1 VVAHEPMLAGNP
13 LLTAPNCVF
22 TPHIAW
28 ASLAARR
35 RLMAIVA
42 ANLAAFKAG
51 TPINVVNGRFLA

>member
-1 VVAHEPMLAGNP
+1 MLADNP

-42 ANLAAFKAG
+42 ANVASYLSG
-51 TPINVVNGRFLA
+51 TPNNLVNAKHLL